1 LSASDSSRVEFEVST
16 ANGRRAAVIVPISG
30 TVTWK
35 SESTSR
41 SRPSTSTSA
50 LSISSTSS
58 TVGSVR
64 RIAVRRGRGSRNSS
78 LNTSSRVSSHDS
90 RPWPAVIRNSCF
102 AWFHSYS
109 ARASSMPS

>member
-1 LSASDSSRVEFEVST
+1 MEFDVSS

-35 SESTSR
+35 SQSTSS

-50 LSISSTSS
+50 LSISSMSS

-64 RIAVRRGRGSRNSS
+64 RIAVSSGRGSRNSS
-78 LNTSSRVSSHDS
+78 LNTSSRVSSQDS
-90 RPWPAVIRNSCF
+90 RPWPAVIRSSCL
-102 AWFHSYS
+102 AWFHS
-109 ARASSMPS
+109 